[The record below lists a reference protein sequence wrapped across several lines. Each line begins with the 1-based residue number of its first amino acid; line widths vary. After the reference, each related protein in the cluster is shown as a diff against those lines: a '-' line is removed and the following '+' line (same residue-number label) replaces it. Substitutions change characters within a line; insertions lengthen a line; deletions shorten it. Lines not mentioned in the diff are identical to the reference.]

1 MKNLTKVKGLSTDF
15 REQAW
20 KKQVVASEASNKA
33 FLEAAAKREQ
43 FLTELSAALKAMGVD
58 FRGLLDAHT
67 KAVLSSDPML
77 Q

>member
-1 MKNLTKVKGLSTDF
+1 VKKVTNVKGLSTDF

-20 KKQVVASEASNKA
+20 KKQVVASEASNNA

-43 FLTELSAALKAMGVD
+43 FLTELSAALKAIGVD
-58 FRGLLDAHT
+58 LRGLLDAHT
-67 KAVLSSDPML
+67 KAILSSDAMR